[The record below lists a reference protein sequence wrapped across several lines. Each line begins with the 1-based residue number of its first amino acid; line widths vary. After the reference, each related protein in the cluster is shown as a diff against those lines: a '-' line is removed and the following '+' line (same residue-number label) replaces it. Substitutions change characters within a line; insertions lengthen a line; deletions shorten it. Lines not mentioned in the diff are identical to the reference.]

1 MNVGLVHIVINGLVT
16 LNIDKIQEIISQ
28 KKGFCIMKKSLKII
42 VPILILALLIG
53 SAFGYITYHDNNIY
67 KAMQEQI
74 TTFDKTIEL
83 QKGDVEI
90 FVNDVVNLNNLDCT
104 ALFENEN
111 DKININAETVG
122 ELPFKVIITANNT
135 LVFDKTMEMNVKV
148 IVADTTP
155 PEFTQSVDEIK
166 ITEGDELDILSKFKA
181 EDLSGEVELTLDNE
195 PDNSE
200 IGEQI
205 IKVIAKDVN
214 GNTAEKEVRI
224 TVNEKVVASS
234 NNGSSKRNTNNSSN
248 TGNSSSS
255 SSSNASSSSSNS
267 NNNSSSN
274 NGGSSSSNSNQ
285 HNIGIGNI
293 GRWVNSRSELV
304 AYYNSVVNS
313 WNNKVDSGQIDEETY
328 YKSVPTGYECWSCSH
343 CGKWTGNFKYR

>member
-1 MNVGLVHIVINGLVT
+1 MKVGLAHIAVNGLET

-224 TVNEKVVASS
+224 TVNEKVITPSNNGSSTKNNRSS
-234 NNGSSKRNTNNSSN
+234 NNGSSSSRPSSNGGSSNNSS
-248 TGNSSSS
+248 NSSSS
-255 SSSNASSSSSNS
+255 S
-267 NNNSSSN
+267 NNS
-274 NGGSSSSNSNQ
+274 GSSSNSNQ

-293 GRWVNSRSELV
+293 GRWFNSRSELV
-304 AYYNSVVNS
+304 AYYNS
-313 WNNKVDSGQIDEETY
+313 G
-328 YKSVPTGYECWSCSH
+328 
-343 CGKWTGNFKYR
+343 

>member
-1 MNVGLVHIVINGLVT
+1 MKVGLAHIAVNGLET

-224 TVNEKVVASS
+224 TVNEKVITPSNNGSSTKNNRSS
-234 NNGSSKRNTNNSSN
+234 NNGSSSSRPSSNGGSSNNSS
-248 TGNSSSS
+248 NSSSS
-255 SSSNASSSSSNS
+255 S
-267 NNNSSSN
+267 NNS
-274 NGGSSSSNSNQ
+274 GSSSNSNQ
-285 HNIGIGNI
+285 HTASVGNI
-293 GRWVNSRSELV
+293 GKWFNSRSEV
-304 AYYNSVVNS
+304 ENH
-313 WNNKVDSGQIDEETY
+313 WKQIDTKYFSQYESGIMSYEEY
-328 YKSVPTGYECWSCSH
+328 SKKSPYGYECWSCSH